1 MMRETDICEC
11 KFVLFGSVNKFY
23 TTYNIYEIVKVSLSH
38 DDKVYVET
46 KDFHFEGNEVYYD
59 GEFVDG
65 DYIKIEYI
73 GIYEE
78 IEVHG
83 GLERVFEV

>member
-1 MMRETDICEC
+1 MMRKTDIQRC
-11 KFVLFGSVNKFY
+11 KFMLFGSVNKFY
-23 TTYNIYEIVKVSLSH
+23 TTYNIYEIIKVSVSH

-46 KDFHFEGNEVYYD
+46 KDFHFVDNEVYYN
-59 GEFVDG
+59 GKFVDG

-78 IEVHG
+78 IEING
-83 GLERVFEV
+83 